1 VVYVYIYIYTL
12 GKIWYIFK
20 ALGIYI
26 FDLVYMKNL
35 VYIWYILVRRFSW
48 DFKPVYLVYHKANT
62 EKPIVVLKLY

>member
-1 VVYVYIYIYTL
+1 
-12 GKIWYIFK
+12 
-20 ALGIYI
+20 
-26 FDLVYMKNL
+26 MKNL